1 MRGSI
6 GCHVGTRRR
15 ALRPLGAAL
24 ALVLALPLLGANC
37 RDRERGD
44 PVDQHHYEHTMTL
57 SRDYSS
63 VAIHT
68 FVNRTHLLVGLRREV
83 LYDGDRDGALATPGM
98 DRVSITD
105 YMDVEDPPEKA
116 IHTKGEIRDYD
127 ELFQSIVEAARSGKD
142 DFEIEDRTYDF
153 RYLPEVDTPLASK
166 S

>member
-44 PVDQHHYEHTMTL
+44 PVDQHHYDHTMTL

-68 FVNRTHLLVGLRREV
+68 FINRTHLLVGLRREV

-98 DRVSITD
+98 DRVSITN
-105 YMDVEDPPEKA
+105 YMDVEDPP
-116 IHTKGEIRDYD
+116 
-127 ELFQSIVEAARSGKD
+127 
-142 DFEIEDRTYDF
+142 
-153 RYLPEVDTPLASK
+153 
-166 S
+166 